1 MVRPLHIVSALAIAC
16 FLSATQTP
24 LTAAAQD
31 QDSPQYRARDL
42 FQDGVTLAKSERWP
56 EALLAFRRSA
66 ELVPRPSTS
75 YNIANALYRLDRPV
89 EGLAELE
96 QYDSMSEV
104 LSSPAARRRG
114 VELRSLLESAV
125 AWVRL
130 AITPDDAD
138 AFIDNRPSKATGP
151 DRTIRLNPGLHTLRV
166 AHDEYETSTRQLNLE
181 RGSRQAFTIA
191 LHPRAPVAAPA
202 IKMAP
207 SSVAIDGT
215 ELGSTPVEPAPDDR
229 RRFVKRPGF
238 WVMIGAIAAVGV
250 GTGLAIG
257 LTRRNDAPPCGTTG
271 TCATTQ
277 GLTLT
282 SF

>member
-1 MVRPLHIVSALAIAC
+1 MVRLLRSVSALAIAC
-16 FLSATQTP
+16 CIFASQMP
-24 LTAAAQD
+24 PTAAAQD
-31 QDSPQYRARDL
+31 QQSPQYRARDL

-56 EALLAFRRSA
+56 EALSAFRRSA
-66 ELVPRPSTS
+66 ELVRRPSTS

-96 QYDSMSEV
+96 QYESMSEV
-104 LSSPAARRRG
+104 LSSPVARERG
-114 VELRSLLESAV
+114 AKLRSLLESAV

-130 AITPDDAD
+130 AITPGDAE
-138 AFIDNRPSKATGP
+138 AFIDSRPTKGTGL
-151 DRTIRLNPGLHTLRV
+151 DRTIRLNPGLHSLRV
-166 AHDEYETSTRQLNLE
+166 THDEYATSTRQLDLE
-181 RGSRQAFTIA
+181 RGSRQAYTIG
-191 LHPRAPVAAPA
+191 LHPRTPVAARA
-202 IKMAP
+202 IELAP

-215 ELGSTPVEPAPDDR
+215 ELGGAPVDPAPDDR
-229 RRFVKRPGF
+229 SRFVKRPGF
-238 WVMIGAIAAVGV
+238 WIMIGAIAAVGV

>member
-1 MVRPLHIVSALAIAC
+1 MVSSLHIVSALAIAC
-16 FLSATQTP
+16 FISATQMPT
-24 LTAAAQD
+24 TAAAQD
-31 QDSPQYRARDL
+31 QQSPQYRAREL
-42 FQDGVTLAKSERWP
+42 FQDGVTLAKAERWP

-66 ELVPRPSTS
+66 EFVRRPSTS

-96 QYDSMSEV
+96 RYESMSEV
-104 LSSPAARRRG
+104 LSSSAARRRG
-114 VELRSLLESAV
+114 AELRSLLESAV

-130 AITPDDAD
+130 AITPGDAE
-138 AFIDNRPSKATGP
+138 AFIDDRPIKATGP
-151 DRTIRLNPGLHTLRV
+151 DRTIRLNPGSHLLRV
-166 AHDEYETSTRQLNLE
+166 THDEYRTSTRQLDLE
-181 RGSRQAFTIA
+181 LGSRQAFTIA
-191 LHPRAPVAAPA
+191 LHPRPPVAAPA
-202 IKMAP
+202 IKLAP

-215 ELGSTPVEPAPDDR
+215 ELGSAPVEPAPDDR

-250 GTGLAIG
+250 GAGLAIG

-277 GLTLT
+277 GLTIS